1 MIIQSGLPAGVKT
14 KQANIWEKKIRKS
27 ALTELNLPILKYLIV
42 FLAPF
47 SLTVN
52 IVFHISVVFVLLLA
66 SYQYLFLNGNCNI
79 KLVSHKHQEPF
90 LSICC
95 FVCLFFFIGD
105 RITAQLLC
113 GIIN

>member
-66 SYQYLFLNGNCNI
+66 SDQYLFLNVNCNI
-79 KLVSHKHQEPF
+79 KLAMSIRNRFFPFVVS
-90 LSICC
+90 
-95 FVCLFFFIGD
+95 FVCFSSQE
-105 RITAQLLC
+105 TE
-113 GIIN
+113 